1 MSKNIAMLGEAGRRG
16 ASVREPGAPPVP
28 ETDPPAAAPSR
39 QPRFSQTPERS
50 GLPSGVFGA
59 GAVRFTLPSA
69 VRGTD
74 ASGRFAHWAAEDE
87 GSDAARTTKLA
98 DVSHVFM

>member
-1 MSKNIAMLGEAGRRG
+1 MAMLGAAGRRV
-16 ASVREPGAPPVP
+16 SDDREPGAPPVP
-28 ETDPPAAAPSR
+28 DTDPPAAAPSR

-50 GLPSGVFGA
+50 GLPSGVLGT

-69 VRGTD
+69 VRGTPV
-74 ASGRFAHWAAEDE
+74 SGRFAHWAAEGE
-87 GSDAARTTKLA
+87 ESDATSTTKLA